1 MKSITTTLLLLL
13 ILTIVSQYSYSQ
25 TVQTTENM
33 KNISSKTV
41 LFIHGA
47 FVSSQCWDEWKDYF
61 KEQGYTVYAP
71 AWPHKDAIA
80 RTLRS
85 RQPDSAVASIRL
97 KELVD
102 YYDSIIQRLPEK
114 PILIGHSL
122 GGLIVQ
128 LLLQRDRAAAGIA
141 IHSVAPKGTMT
152 LKLSFLRSTSAALGL
167 FTSTKKS
174 YLMSFKKWQYAFTNG
189 MTLIQQQDGYEKYA
203 VPESKLALRDGLTS
217 VAKVDYKKLHAPL
230 LFTSGSIDHC
240 VPASLN
246 RDNFKKY
253 KKHGEGSITELKE
266 FEGRNHFVL
275 GQPTWKEDADF
286 ILRWISHHTAQ
297 SVAHPITS
305 ATSIK

>member
-1 MKSITTTLLLLL
+1 MKSIAKTLSLLLV
-13 ILTIVSQYSYSQ
+13 LTLVGRHTYSQ
-25 TVQTTENM
+25 TIQTTENM

-41 LFIHGA
+41 VFIHGA

-61 KEQGYTVYAP
+61 EQHGYTVYAP
-71 AWPHKDAIA
+71 AWPHKDAPA

-85 RQPDSAVASIRL
+85 RQPDAAIASIRL
-97 KELVD
+97 EQLVN
-102 YYDSIIQRLPEK
+102 YYDSLIQRLPEK

-128 LLLQRDRAAAGIA
+128 LLLQRDRGAAGIA

-152 LKLSFLRSTSAALGL
+152 FKLSFLRSTSAALGL

-174 YLMSFKKWQYAFTNG
+174 YLMSFEKWQYAFTNG
-189 MTLIQQQDGYEKYA
+189 MTLRQQRDGYERFA
-203 VPESKLALRDGLTS
+203 VPESKLALRDGLS
-217 VAKVDYKKLHAPL
+217 NVAKIDYKKPHAPL
-230 LFTSGSIDHC
+230 LLTSGSIDHA

-253 KKHGEGSITELKE
+253 KKYGEGSITELKE

-275 GQPTWKEDADF
+275 GQPTWREDADY
-286 ILRWISHHTAQ
+286 ILRWISHHTATTKAAPL
-297 SVAHPITS
+297 SN
-305 ATSIK
+305 ATLAR